1 MSDKKIAKQVLDV
14 IGGKENIENYT
25 HCATR
30 LRIVLKNNELVDKKA
45 TDDIPELKGY
55 FYSTGQHQFVFGTGR
70 VNDIYQAFE
79 SEIEENQ
86 SNNTNESENTPSVK
100 ESAYRH
106 MNPAQRWDGSTTCYC
121 LISNYQ

>member
-79 SEIEENQ
+79 SE
-86 SNNTNESENTPSVK
+86 NTPSVK

-106 MNPAQRWDGSTTCYC
+106 MYPRLKEWFAY
-121 LISNYQ
+121 

>member
-55 FYSTGQHQFVFGTGR
+55 FYLTGQHQFVFGTGR

-79 SEIEENQ
+79 SEIEEISQ
-86 SNNTNESENTPSVK
+86 IIPMKVK
-100 ESAYRH
+100 IHRLLR
-106 MNPAQRWDGSTTCYC
+106 NP
-121 LISNYQ
+121 LIGI

>member
-106 MNPAQRWDGSTTCYC
+106 MNPAQRVVRVLAD
-121 LISNYQ
+121 I